1 MLTDRSLP
9 VVALMTAAMFVSACS
24 STYYRALES
33 IGIEKRDVLVDR
45 IDDARDS
52 QSDAKEQF
60 TSALDNYRE
69 LISIEGGDL
78 EKTYDRLNSAY
89 ERSERRATEVT
100 DRIRAVEKVAE
111 DLFDEWEDEIDQYS
125 DPALSRQSAQ
135 LLDETRNDYEDVIT
149 AMRRAEESMG
159 PVLTLFHDQV
169 LFLRHNLNARA
180 IGSLQAELDTIEQA
194 TTSLIQEMEEAI
206 AEAGRFIEAAG

>member
-1 MLTDRSLP
+1 VPVERYVTSVAIMAAAVML
-9 VVALMTAAMFVSACS
+9 SACS

-60 TSALDNYRE
+60 ASALDNYRQ
-69 LISIEGGDL
+69 LISVEGGDL
-78 EKTYDRLNSAY
+78 EKTYDRLNSSY
-89 ERSERRATEVT
+89 ERSERRATEVA
-100 DRIRAVEKVAE
+100 DRINAVENVAE
-111 DLFDEWEDEIDQYS
+111 DLFEEWEDEIGEYADAS
-125 DPALSRQSAQ
+125 LSRRSSQ
-135 LLDETRNDYEDVIT
+135 LLGETRSDYEDVIT

-194 TTSLIQEMEEAI
+194 TTSLIEEMEEAI
-206 AEAGRFIEAAG
+206 AEAGRFIDAAG

>member
-1 MLTDRSLP
+1 VLTERSLP
-9 VVALMTAAMFVSACS
+9 VAALMLTAMAVSACS

-60 TSALDNYRE
+60 SSALDNYRE

-78 EKTYDRLNSAY
+78 EKTYDRLNSSY
-89 ERSERRATEVT
+89 ERSERRASEVAN
-100 DRIRAVEKVAE
+100 RIRAVETVAE
-111 DLFDEWEDEIDQYS
+111 DLFDEWEDEIDEYS
-125 DPALSRQSAQ
+125 DPALSRRSSQ
-135 LLDETRNDYEDVIT
+135 LLGETRNDYEDVIT

-180 IGSLQAELDTIEQA
+180 IGSLQAELETIEQA
-194 TTSLIQEMEEAI
+194 TTALIQEMEEAI
-206 AEAGRFIEAAG
+206 AEAGRFIDAAG

>member
-1 MLTDRSLP
+1 VLTHKRL
-9 VVALMTAAMFVSACS
+9 AIATLMAAVTFNSACS

-52 QSDAKEQF
+52 QSDAKKQF
-60 TSALDNYRE
+60 TSALDNYRA
-69 LISIEGGDL
+69 LISVEGGDL
-78 EKTYDRLNSAY
+78 ERTYDRLNSAY
-89 ERSERRATEVT
+89 ERSERRATEVA

-111 DLFDEWEDEIDQYS
+111 DLFDEWEDEIDEYS
-125 DPALSRQSAQ
+125 DPALSRRSAQ
-135 LLDETRNDYEDVIT
+135 LLEETRDDYGDVIS
-149 AMRRAEESMG
+149 AMRRAEDSMG

-180 IGSLQAELDTIEQA
+180 IGSLQSELETIEQA

-206 AEAGRFIEAAG
+206 AEAGRFIDAAG

>member
-1 MLTDRSLP
+1 MLTDRKVP
-9 VVALMTAAMFVSACS
+9 VAALAAVAILVSACS

-60 TSALDNYRE
+60 TSALDNYRA
-69 LISIEGGDL
+69 LISVEGGDL
-78 EKTYDRLNSAY
+78 EKTYDRLNRAY
-89 ERSERRATEVT
+89 QRSERRAGEVA
-100 DRIRAVEKVAE
+100 DRIRAVEKVAG
-111 DLFDEWEDEIDQYS
+111 DLFDEWEDEIDEYS
-125 DPALSRQSAQ
+125 DPALSRRSAQ
-135 LLDETRNDYEDVIT
+135 LLEETRNDYGDVIT

-159 PVLTLFHDQV
+159 PVLSLFHDQV

-194 TTSLIQEMEEAI
+194 TASLIREMEQAI
-206 AEAGRFIEAAG
+206 AEAGRFIDAAG

>member
-1 MLTDRSLP
+1 MLCNKSLP
-9 VVALMTAAMFVSACS
+9 VAALMAAAMFSAACS

-60 TSALDNYRE
+60 TSALDNYRA

-78 EKTYDRLNSAY
+78 EKTYDRLNASY
-89 ERSERRATEVT
+89 ERSERRATQVAE
-100 DRIRAVEKVAE
+100 RIRAVEKVAK
-111 DLFDEWEDEIDQYS
+111 DLFNEWEDEIGEYS
-125 DPALSRQSAQ
+125 DPALSRRSEQ
-135 LLDETRNDYEDVIT
+135 LLDETRADYEDVIA

-194 TTSLIQEMEEAI
+194 TASLIQEMEQAI
-206 AEAGRFIEAAG
+206 AEAGRFIDAAG

>member
-1 MLTDRSLP
+1 M
-9 VVALMTAAMFVSACS
+9 AAAMTVTACS

-33 IGIEKRDVLVDR
+33 IGIEKRDVLVSR

-60 TSALDNYRE
+60 TSALDNYRA
-69 LISIEGGDL
+69 LISVEGGDL

-89 ERSERRATEVT
+89 ERSERRATEVA

-111 DLFDEWEDEIDQYS
+111 DLFDEWEDEIDEYS

-135 LLDETRNDYEDVIT
+135 LLEETRNDYGDVIT
-149 AMRRAEESMG
+149 AMRRAEDSMG

-180 IGSLQAELDTIEQA
+180 IGSLQSELATIEQA
-194 TTSLIQEMEEAI
+194 TTSLIQEMERAI
-206 AEAGRFIEAAG
+206 VEAGRFIDAAG

>member
-1 MLTDRSLP
+1 MLTERSLP
-9 VVALMTAAMFVSACS
+9 VAALMLTALAVSACS

-60 TSALDNYRE
+60 SSALDNYRE

-78 EKTYDRLNSAY
+78 EKTYDRLNSSY
-89 ERSERRATEVT
+89 ERSERRASEVA
-100 DRIRAVEKVAE
+100 DRIRAVETVAE
-111 DLFDEWEDEIDQYS
+111 DLFDEWEDEIDEYS
-125 DPALSRQSAQ
+125 DPALSRRSSQ
-135 LLDETRNDYEDVIT
+135 LLGETRNDYEDVIT

-194 TTSLIQEMEEAI
+194 TTALIQEMEEAI
-206 AEAGRFIEAAG
+206 AEAGRFIDAAG

>member
-1 MLTDRSLP
+1 MLTDRKVP
-9 VVALMTAAMFVSACS
+9 VAALAAVAILVSACS

-60 TSALDNYRE
+60 TSALDNYRA
-69 LISIEGGDL
+69 LISVEGGDL
-78 EKTYDRLNSAY
+78 EKTYDRLNRAY
-89 ERSERRATEVT
+89 QRSERRAGEVA
-100 DRIRAVEKVAE
+100 DRIRAVEKVAG
-111 DLFDEWEDEIDQYS
+111 DLFDEWEDEIDEYS
-125 DPALSRQSAQ
+125 DPALSRRSAQ
-135 LLDETRNDYEDVIT
+135 LLEETRNDYGDVIT

-159 PVLTLFHDQV
+159 PVLSLFHDQV

-194 TTSLIQEMEEAI
+194 TTSLIREMEQAI
-206 AEAGRFIEAAG
+206 AEAGRFIDAAG

>member
-1 MLTDRSLP
+1 MLTDRKVP
-9 VVALMTAAMFVSACS
+9 VAALAAVAILVSACS

-60 TSALDNYRE
+60 TSALDNYRA
-69 LISIEGGDL
+69 LISVEGGDL
-78 EKTYDRLNSAY
+78 EKTYDRLNRAY
-89 ERSERRATEVT
+89 QRSERRAGEVA
-100 DRIRAVEKVAE
+100 DRIRAVEKVAA
-111 DLFDEWEDEIDQYS
+111 DLFDEWEDEIDEYS
-125 DPALSRQSAQ
+125 DPALSRRSAQ
-135 LLDETRNDYEDVIT
+135 LLEETRNDYGDVIT

-159 PVLTLFHDQV
+159 PVLSLFHDQV

-194 TTSLIQEMEEAI
+194 TTSLIREMEQAI
-206 AEAGRFIEAAG
+206 AEAGRFIDAAG